1 MSDICFYLPSIT
13 DRKEDINRYKD
24 MVSLVPVTSTISDI
38 SVFSLEVY
46 EFNPKNLDQIGKKL
60 ECARE
65 TLYAYFKNVAK
76 VSNLIQNTYALMK
89 KKAYH
94 IQV

>member
-13 DRKEDINRYKD
+13 DRKESINRYKD

-38 SVFSLEVY
+38 IVFSPEGY
-46 EFNPKNLDQIGKKL
+46 KFDPSHFDQTGKNL

-65 TLYAYFKNVAK
+65 TLHAYFKNVAK
-76 VSNLIQNTYALMK
+76 VSNSNLIQNTCALMK
-89 KKAYH
+89 KKA
-94 IQV
+94 

>member
-38 SVFSLEVY
+38 SVFSPEVY
-46 EFNPKNLDQIGKKL
+46 EFNPKNLDQIGKNL

-65 TLYAYFKNVAK
+65 TLYAYFKFMR
-76 VSNLIQNTYALMK
+76 S
-89 KKAYH
+89 
-94 IQV
+94 